1 MIFLTTTFTIHTLF
15 QMLKYFSK
23 YGFDFAEI
31 FAIVKK
37 TPLCHWDHWVTLRG
51 VKNVVN
57 NLLISR
63 IFCHCFVHDSN
74 LFGLKFYGKKNF
86 CEEFQGFKD
95 ISWQLNKN
103 LTDSVV
109 SISMV
114 SLTSL
119 SHTTLLESDS
129 AVSLTPQSFM
139 WHCGVRAV
147 ILSWPLA
154 TFIRDSQSI
163 ISIWG

>member
-1 MIFLTTTFTIHTLF
+1 M
-15 QMLKYFSK
+15 
-23 YGFDFAEI
+23 
-31 FAIVKK
+31 
-37 TPLCHWDHWVTLRG
+37 
-51 VKNVVN
+51 N

-129 AVSLTPQSFM
+129 AVSLTPQNFM
-139 WHCGVRAV
+139 
-147 ILSWPLA
+147 
-154 TFIRDSQSI
+154 
-163 ISIWG
+163 